1 MVYFTVVLVS
11 VCVCWCVLLCV
22 LCVCVCVV
30 LLCVVCVV
38 CVVCGFCV
46 CCVLCVVCVYIDERT
61 VPTAGK
67 SSGLIVR
74 EMVKDASENPRCV
87 RESDVSDQE
96 EEARVERPCW

>member
-1 MVYFTVVLVS
+1 MLL
-11 VCVCWCVLLCV
+11 CVLLCV
-22 LCVCVCVV
+22 LCVVCVV
-30 LLCVVCVV
+30 LLCVVV
-38 CVVCGFCV
+38 CCV
-46 CCVLCVVCVYIDERT
+46 CCVWVLCVLCVLCVVLCVYIEERT